1 MLKDSR
7 FSCSFRFLAVFSLPG
22 CMAGIALFS
31 VLELCCAS
39 ARGRTTKTEGRGE
52 GEGLAVESVDLA
64 SSNRDGLVANVSS
77 MVGNLAGTGDA
88 SSRVRDTI
96 QRELAV
102 EHPEMPPGTLKTAWE
117 EAGVVSGEQARQAE
131 TSINQ
136 GRAGRYKKKP

>member
-1 MLKDSR
+1 M
-7 FSCSFRFLAVFSLPG
+7 
-22 CMAGIALFS
+22 
-31 VLELCCAS
+31 
-39 ARGRTTKTEGRGE
+39 
-52 GEGLAVESVDLA
+52 ESVDVA
-64 SSNRDGLVANVSS
+64 SSNSDGLVANVSS

-117 EAGVVSGEQARQAE
+117 EAWVVSGEQARQAE